1 MSPYKQSVL
10 DALCG
15 IYSILNSLRI
25 LINKMS
31 DRDAMRLFGRCIRHL
46 EKRESLS
53 KIITSGMCAGQIWD
67 LLNELVLVKYPKIN
81 VERPFYRN
89 GKISIKDYL
98 QELRD
103 YFEQGGKRTV
113 IILVDDGDGR
123 HWTVIQAVTSK
134 QILLFDSSTMK
145 VINIARCVVNKKQIK
160 DNQYK
165 ITPSMTFYLYKK

>member
-1 MSPYKQSVL
+1 
-10 DALCG
+10 
-15 IYSILNSLRI
+15 
-25 LINKMS
+25 MS